1 MKKSVLLVA
10 FVVIFLMGLSIDSDA
25 RMCGKGMGKGMGKAK
40 GPGMC
45 GQCMGMSGEHP
56 MMGAGMKAMITNL
69 GLDEKQN
76 EAFKAIHLKMKKE
89 RIQKSADLSVA
100 EVELGEV
107 LDNDPVDMKA
117 AEAKVRQIES
127 LRSELKMLHIRTHGA
142 VKAMLTPEQRK
153 KLDSITGKGMMGCG
167 MEMDCARGMGRGRGM
182 MEKCRMMGDRGGMNM
197 SDDDTQDVDDMDDAD
212 MPATGHAH

>member
-1 MKKSVLLVA
+1 
-10 FVVIFLMGLSIDSDA
+10 
-25 RMCGKGMGKGMGKAK
+25 
-40 GPGMC
+40 
-45 GQCMGMSGEHP
+45 
-56 MMGAGMKAMITNL
+56 
-69 GLDEKQN
+69 
-76 EAFKAIHLKMKKE
+76 
-89 RIQKSADLSVA
+89 
-100 EVELGEV
+100 
-107 LDNDPVDMKA
+107 MKA

-197 SDDDTQDVDDMDDAD
+197 SDDDTQDADDMDDAD